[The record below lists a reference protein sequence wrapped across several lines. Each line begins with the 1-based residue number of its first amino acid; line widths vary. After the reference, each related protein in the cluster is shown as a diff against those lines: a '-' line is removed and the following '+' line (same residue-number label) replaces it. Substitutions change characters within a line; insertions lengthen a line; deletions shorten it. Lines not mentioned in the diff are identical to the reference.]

1 VPALLESYWAQLTE
15 AMRGMAALGLAH
27 GDLSPFNLL
36 ATEDRLVLI
45 DLPQAVDV
53 VANPQGMEYLA
64 RDCRNV
70 ATWFR
75 ARGLDVDAD
84 ELLADLLAYAF

>member
-1 VPALLESYWAQLTE
+1 
-15 AMRGMAALGLAH
+15 MRGMAALGLAH
-27 GDLSPFNLL
+27 GDLSPYTLL

-45 DLPQAVDV
+45 DLPQAVEV
-53 VANPQGMEYLA
+53 VANAQGMDHLA

-70 ATWFR
+70 TTWFR

-84 ELLADLLAYAF
+84 ALLADLLAYAL

>member
-1 VPALLESYWAQLTE
+1 
-15 AMRGMAALGLAH
+15 MRGLAGLGLAH
-27 GDLSPFNLL
+27 GDLSAFNLL

-45 DLPQAVDV
+45 DLPQAVDI

-84 ELLADLLAYAF
+84 ELLADLVSYAF